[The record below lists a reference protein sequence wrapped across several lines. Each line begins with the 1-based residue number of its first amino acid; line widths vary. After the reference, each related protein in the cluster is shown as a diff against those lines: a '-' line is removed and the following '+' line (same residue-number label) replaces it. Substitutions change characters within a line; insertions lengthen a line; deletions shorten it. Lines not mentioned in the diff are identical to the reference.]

1 MERGSTMTELLRQVM
16 ESGAGEEGTD
26 EVVKNYKKQTP
37 GQSEGEYDGPQQQ
50 NLIPE
55 VSPFTGDAMED
66 VVKEEDDEG
75 WYAHREMHGSKGV
88 SRQDWKKGVRMNSKG
103 QHVNINKPKVKK
115 EEADLDEG
123 GMKRSMDK
131 DPVSGKVP
139 MDTFK
144 KKPSGKKDIVKVNP
158 AMDEAAPKKM
168 KKLARQF
175 KDPKKEMMV
184 HHPKTGVKVIDK
196 KDWGMHKAAGYNP
209 AEEFHLEGYELDEL
223 SRKTLG
229 SYISKASDAR
239 GHRKLPIKKVDN
251 RYTGVA
257 KASDKLDKMEKS
269 GMKEENEDTND
280 VLRGSLE
287 PGGTFKHRWFEEPV
301 DLDEKS
307 IEDIVKG
314 MKRDE
319 DGFKKRYGDRYKDV
333 MYATANK
340 LAKEQLELEEKK
352 KKLDKVD
359 HDELKGDHDDRED
372 GDIDNDGDEDKSD
385 KYLHNRR
392 KKVKKEID
400 QQDTEEGVMGTGYT
414 LGRNVTKA
422 AGHVGMG
429 VAKAAVRKGERT
441 KNVVKGVKKA
451 VKQVAGN
458 NRQRVFTKESENE
471 GYVGGAIG
479 GAIGLAHGA
488 PIAGAK
494 IGSTVG
500 DIAAIGAAAYAAHK
514 VYKVGKKMVK
524 GGSAV
529 ARGAKKAG
537 STSHKIFKK
546 VQNKHIQTK
555 KGKELHNSFDW
566 DMEVIM
572 TEEQHAEMEESMS
585 IHVTPHKN
593 GTHYTVKKV
602 GSAMKKHGG
611 IKKGEHLS
619 DTEIDDAG
627 ESGIKVH
634 HEEIQQDED
643 YGAHQDAIAHA
654 KKDGVNTKKA
664 GSMQPYSDH
673 HMKKRGYT
681 HRVGTTYKKGKD
693 HTNSGTP
700 LKSIGEAET
709 AADKYAAFISSQNV
723 QVKSKDNDIIDE
735 DMIWDLDLIAEMS
748 EAEFDEILDTMTDEE
763 LKELEEGL
771 LGAIG
776 RGIKKVAVGGAKL
789 AAKGG
794 KALAHRVSTQGRIDH
809 QVKKQARIQGKIDKV
824 QRKTAD
830 REKLAK
836 LKSGTAKLGSS
847 LNKAKSADASKK
859 QELKRTSALPAQ
871 HEETSADKYA
881 AFMSAQNKEMSPS
894 NAKTSITVKSKD

>member
-66 VVKEEDDEG
+66 VVNEEDDEG

-115 EEADLDEG
+115 EEAEVEESIGNVKVNPKKPSPFPTKGVTVSKHKIKGKSMPPVPAGKPKAKWPAAEWKVEEAEVEESMLGFKGADRVNGGKSKDPRFHSSASHIDYHHRRSGGHTKSGGDADKHRYQVAKKLGYRVEEADLDEG

-144 KKPSGKKDIVKVNP
+144 KKPSGKKDTVKVNP

-287 PGGTFKHRWFEEPV
+287 PGGTFKHKWFDEPV

-307 IEDIVKG
+307 MEDIVKG

-400 QQDTEEGVMGTGYT
+400 QQDTEEGVMGTGYK

-458 NRQRVFTKESENE
+458 NRQRVFTKESQDE
-471 GYVGGAIG
+471 GYVGGTIGAAIG
-479 GAIGLAHGA
+479 ATHGA
-488 PIAGAK
+488 PVTGYK

-500 DIAAIGAAAYAAHK
+500 DVAAVGAAAYAAHK

-524 GGSAV
+524 GGSAA
-529 ARGAKKAG
+529 ARGAKKVG
-537 STSHKIFKK
+537 STGHKIFKK
-546 VQNKHIQTK
+546 VQNKHIKTK

-566 DMEVIM
+566 ELEVLM
-572 TEEQHAEMEESMS
+572 SEEQHTEMVESMS
-585 IHVTPHKN
+585 VHVKPHPNKK
-593 GTHYTVKKV
+593 GTHYVVHKV
-602 GSAMKKHGG
+602 GSAMKRHGG
-611 IKKGEHLS
+611 VKKGETLS
-619 DTEIDDAG
+619 DTHIDDLND
-627 ESGIKVH
+627 SGVKVH
-634 HEEIQQDED
+634 HEEAD
-643 YGAHQDAIAHA
+643 
-654 KKDGVNTKKA
+654 
-664 GSMQPYSDH
+664 
-673 HMKKRGYT
+673 
-681 HRVGTTYKKGKD
+681 
-693 HTNSGTP
+693 
-700 LKSIGEAET
+700 T
-709 AADKYAAFISSQNV
+709 AADKYAAFISS
-723 QVKSKDNDIIDE
+723 
-735 DMIWDLDLIAEMS
+735 
-748 EAEFDEILDTMTDEE
+748 
-763 LKELEEGL
+763 
-771 LGAIG
+771 
-776 RGIKKVAVGGAKL
+776 
-789 AAKGG
+789 
-794 KALAHRVSTQGRIDH
+794 
-809 QVKKQARIQGKIDKV
+809 
-824 QRKTAD
+824 
-830 REKLAK
+830 
-836 LKSGTAKLGSS
+836 
-847 LNKAKSADASKK
+847 
-859 QELKRTSALPAQ
+859 
-871 HEETSADKYA
+871 
-881 AFMSAQNKEMSPS
+881 QNKEMSPS